1 VNSLR
6 ARITV
11 QLVFASVQSFIAFI
25 ALVFALFLN
34 FDLFGIRSFVEIPV
48 GAIAFYVIML
58 VVFGVTFL
66 ISGFFLVY
74 EWWENL

>member
-1 VNSLR
+1 MP

-11 QLVFASVQSFIAFI
+11 RLIFASVQSFIAFS
-25 ALVFALFLN
+25 ALVLAVLLN
-34 FDLFGIRSFVEIPV
+34 FNLFGIQSLIDIPDR
-48 GAIAFYVIML
+48 AIAFYVIIL

-66 ISGFFLVY
+66 ISGLFLVF

>member
-1 VNSLR
+1 MSSLR

-11 QLVFASVQSFIAFI
+11 RLVFASVQSFIAFS
-25 ALVFALFLN
+25 ALVLAALLN
-34 FDLFGIRSFVEIPV
+34 FNLFGIQSFVDIPDR
-48 GAIAFYVIML
+48 AIGFYVTML

-66 ISGFFLVY
+66 ISGFFLIY

>member
-1 VNSLR
+1 MR
-6 ARITV
+6 TRITV
-11 QLVFASVQSFIAFI
+11 RLVFASVQSFIAFV
-25 ALVFALFLN
+25 ALFFALFLN
-34 FDLFGIRSFVEIPV
+34 FDLFGIQSFVEIPN

>member
-1 VNSLR
+1 MP

-11 QLVFASVQSFIAFI
+11 RLVFASVQSFIAFS
-25 ALVFALFLN
+25 ALVLAVLLN
-34 FDLFGIRSFVEIPV
+34 FNLFGIQSLIDIPDR
-48 GAIAFYVIML
+48 AIAFYVIIL

-66 ISGFFLVY
+66 ISGLFLVY